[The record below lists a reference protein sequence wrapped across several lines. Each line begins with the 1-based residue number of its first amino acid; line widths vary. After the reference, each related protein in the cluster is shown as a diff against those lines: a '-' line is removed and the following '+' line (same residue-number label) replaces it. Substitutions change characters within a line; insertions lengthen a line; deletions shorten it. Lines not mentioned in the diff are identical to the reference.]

1 VGVADTRER
10 AATSGRTMRE
20 AKVVKPCPTCKF
32 DLAEFLKGAQVN
44 TDMASIIDNLQRS
57 AKRLEEG
64 DDAGEAEDGG
74 EEEEEE
80 EVRFC
85 VQERRGNTRIF

>member
-1 VGVADTRER
+1 MGVADTRER

-64 DDAGEAEDGG
+64 DEAGEA